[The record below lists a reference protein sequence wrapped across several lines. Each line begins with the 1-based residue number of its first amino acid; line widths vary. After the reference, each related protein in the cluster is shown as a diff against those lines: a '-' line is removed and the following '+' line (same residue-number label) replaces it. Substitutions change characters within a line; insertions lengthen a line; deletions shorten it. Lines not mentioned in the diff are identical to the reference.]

1 MPCVLFKRVLP
12 SQYLLSPL
20 GVPPSLRLNNLDV
33 VYSFEQTVFGP
44 FLESTR
50 RFSDRRPITAV
61 SLIVGYIS
69 LISGAYFGDTFRF

>member
-20 GVPPSLRLNNLDV
+20 GVPPSPANNLDV

-44 FLESTR
+44 FLESSR

-61 SLIVGYIS
+61 SLIVVYIN